1 MVVWQRHYADLQ
13 KRISRGQV
21 TWIHLRNILIMQM
34 NTVSDYQVFG
44 MEEIREVDVTVKGE
58 QREVT
63 VVKG

>member
-1 MVVWQRHYADLQ
+1 M
-13 KRISRGQV
+13 
-21 TWIHLRNILIMQM
+21 RNILIMQM

>member
-1 MVVWQRHYADLQ
+1 
-13 KRISRGQV
+13 
-21 TWIHLRNILIMQM
+21 M